1 MMTAHEPHQP
11 MRSAKRTTEYRPRRA
26 SPIGSPLGLPRDL
39 GITGDPLTPLV
50 NAMASFGGACR
61 RLSAHRR
68 PVVMLLRG
76 FFAGA
81 LLVLPI
87 GLASPSPHGQAPP
100 VPPKKEQKQT
110 GARVERSE
118 QEEEREA
125 VEQEIRQTVQLLLQ
139 AYEWARDIGD
149 PVVRIRSFAALA
161 EALWEHE
168 PSLARQLFRMAFEE
182 TTHIPAPKRPK
193 DIRAWI
199 GTSRSPIELRQ
210 QILAKVG
217 RLDPLFAAE
226 LAKSPEIEKNER
238 EELEQDPEARRM
250 RQALGSERTQALMSV
265 ATLLLEKDPKSAA
278 DAAAAALQEGVT
290 QSFVMF
296 LMRLRAKDPA
306 LADQLFDQALRT
318 IARHTPARLHELI
331 PLGSY
336 VAADWHLPIRLG
348 VGSEPPPVNPTT
360 AARYLSVLLE
370 ALGHH
375 IEIALN
381 PTLAPEVARTD
392 WFTAP
397 QTLYGILLN
406 LRAPVQRYLPDRAAV
421 VDGLLNRLALT
432 LSARTQAEIHTE
444 EQRRTLSPEEKIAD
458 FLRHA
463 ERTSRAEERDEL
475 LFQAILEAS
484 NIEHFETAA
493 ALVPRLSDVKQRAD
507 VADFVYYHWAKRA
520 LEKGDLETARR
531 TALEL
536 NNPERLVLMCGSL
549 ARRLEERK
557 ESEAA
562 LALLQEAESRIRRLP
577 PSIEKARALILLAEA
592 FLPLESD
599 RAFETFAQAIGP
611 LNRADAL
618 TEVVGANFQLNFM
631 RTGVAL
637 GIAERDLM
645 PMLERVVAAMT
656 AADSARTLM
665 LLPALENPPLRLIA
679 HIAYGRRHLE
689 LLREKKAKLSEKIRD

>member
-1 MMTAHEPHQP
+1 MTHREPHRP
-11 MRSAKRTTEYRPRRA
+11 VRSAKPAAILLKAFRVGFLLVLVVGIA
-26 SPIGSPLGLPRDL
+26 SPISLGQ
-39 GITGDPLTPLV
+39 DPH
-50 NAMASFGGACR
+50 A
-61 RLSAHRR
+61 
-68 PVVMLLRG
+68 
-76 FFAGA
+76 
-81 LLVLPI
+81 
-87 GLASPSPHGQAPP
+87 
-100 VPPKKEQKQT
+100 PPKKGQKQT
-110 GARVERSE
+110 GAHAERSE

-125 VEQEIRQTVQLLLQ
+125 VEREIRQTVQLLLQ
-139 AYEWARDIGD
+139 AYEWAKDIGD

-168 PSLARQLFRMAFEE
+168 PSLARQLFRTAFEE
-182 TTHIPAPKRPK
+182 TTHIPEPKRPK
-193 DIRAWI
+193 DISAWI

-226 LAKSPEIEKNER
+226 LAKSLEIEESER
-238 EELEQDPEARRM
+238 EEPDQDQEARNM
-250 RQALGSERTQALMSV
+250 RRAVGPERTQALLSV

-278 DAAAAALQEGVT
+278 DTAAAALQEGVT

-318 IARHTPARLHELI
+318 IARRTPARLYELI

-336 VAADWHLPIRLG
+336 VAADWQLPIRLG

-370 ALGHH
+370 ALAHLV
-375 IEIALN
+375 EIALN
-381 PTLAPEVARTD
+381 PTLAPGLAQAD
-392 WFTAP
+392 WFTTP
-397 QTLYGILLN
+397 RDLYRILVN
-406 LRAPVQRYLPDRAAV
+406 LRAPVQQYLPDRAAL
-421 VDGLLNRLALT
+421 VDGLLNQLALT
-432 LSARTQAEIHTE
+432 LSTRTQAEIHAE

-458 FLRHA
+458 LLRHA
-463 ERTSRAEERDEL
+463 ERTSSAEERDAL
-475 LFQAILEAS
+475 LFEAILEATRV
-484 NIEHFETAA
+484 EHFETAA
-493 ALVPRLSDVKQRAD
+493 DLVPRLSDVKQRAD

-562 LALLQEAESRIRRLP
+562 LALLQEAEARIRPLP
-577 PSIEKARALILLAEA
+577 SSIEKARALILLAEA

-599 RAFETFAQAIGP
+599 RAFEVFAQATG
-611 LNRADAL
+611 LLNRNRADAL
-618 TEVVGANFQLNFM
+618 TEVVGANFQINFKG
-631 RTGVAL
+631 TGIVM
-637 GIAERDLM
+637 GIGERDLM

-656 AADSARTLM
+656 ATDSARTLM
-665 LLPALENPPLRLIA
+665 LLSALESPPLRLIA
-679 HIAYGRRHLE
+679 HIAYGRRYLE
-689 LLREKKAKLSEKIRD
+689 LLKEKKAKLGEKTRS